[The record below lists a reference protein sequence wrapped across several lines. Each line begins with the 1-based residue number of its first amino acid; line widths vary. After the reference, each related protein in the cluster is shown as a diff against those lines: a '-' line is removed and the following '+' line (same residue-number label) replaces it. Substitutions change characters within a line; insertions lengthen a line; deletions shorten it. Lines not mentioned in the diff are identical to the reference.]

1 MLTKTDLKAIESLFD
16 HKFDE
21 KFEEK
26 FKTAIK
32 PLRKDLKAM
41 EGRLTIRINKVADYF
56 DEKILNH
63 EDRIRNLEEKQF
75 ITT

>member
-16 HKFDE
+16 RKFDE

-32 PLRKDLKAM
+32 PLRKDLKTM
-41 EGRLTIRINKVADYF
+41 EGRLTISINKVADYL

-75 ITT
+75 ITS